1 MAVFGQVVRILKI
14 ANKYNLMFTFVSVGK
29 VPVFCVSVAQQHILL
44 KFVKFTTM
52 YYDIRSYF

>member
-14 ANKYNLMFTFVSVGK
+14 TNKYNLMFTFVSVGK

-44 KFVKFTTM
+44 KICEV
-52 YYDIRSYF
+52 YYDVL